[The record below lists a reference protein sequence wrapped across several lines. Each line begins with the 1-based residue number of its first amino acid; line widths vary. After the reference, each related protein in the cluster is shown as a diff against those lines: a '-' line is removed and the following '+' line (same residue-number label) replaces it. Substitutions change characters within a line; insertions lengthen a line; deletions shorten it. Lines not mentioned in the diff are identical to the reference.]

1 MARHRQ
7 NKKKEGNVCRS
18 SGLENYEVSGAVA
31 DCMLGFSSCLLI
43 LGPDSF
49 AVLFLVSTTSADV
62 IEDSRMR
69 GYASNAIA
77 NCNGSRGVSILQ
89 ELR

>member
-1 MARHRQ
+1 M
-7 NKKKEGNVCRS
+7 CRS

-43 LGPDSF
+43 FGPDS

-62 IEDSRMR
+62 IEDSRIR
-69 GYASNAIA
+69 ERLFNLYASNTIA
-77 NCNGSRGVSILQ
+77 NCNGSRGLSIPQ